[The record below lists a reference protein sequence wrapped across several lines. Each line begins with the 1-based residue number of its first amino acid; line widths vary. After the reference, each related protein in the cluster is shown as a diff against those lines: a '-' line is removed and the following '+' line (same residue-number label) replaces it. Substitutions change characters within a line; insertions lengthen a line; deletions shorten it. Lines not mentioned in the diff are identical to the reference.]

1 MIDDSS
7 SYLKR
12 YQKLNPEIESRYPVG
27 KREVAISDIVAEILL
42 ATKKIYNPSI
52 KNIILK
58 KLIV

>member
-12 YQKLNPEIESRYPVG
+12 YQKLNPETESRYPVG
-27 KREVAISDIVAEILL
+27 KREVAISDIAAEILL